1 MLTFLF
7 GLLFLNSWGQD
18 ANTAQSQ
25 LGFDVDPVALM
36 NAYESWQA
44 KRALDTPKSWA
55 VETNL
60 VARSISP
67 MIRSVQDGTWNDPN
81 TWDCGCVPRLTNDV
95 VIADEVTL
103 TEGVEAQAF
112 NLFIEATGS
121 LIDDGQ
127 GVLQLRAGFAAGGSA
142 TIDEST
148 LELDSLGG
156 IHILTG
162 AIEVDRL
169 TVSNNSTTILTG
181 SIEIHTHLELD
192 EAIIDATGGE
202 LRLTQGQFGRAT
214 VRRTNGGEVRGEVTR
229 VLQLPATPNSQFW
242 LNYPLT
248 YQIFSIGLEGVTLS
262 ELTDDFPTTGFVGSD
277 DPSAN
282 PNIGY
287 KDETVSGGG
296 LAHFANATDTL
307 PVWRA
312 IQVNLP
318 IQNEIEVE
326 FSGTL
331 PSASNTY
338 DVTSSGAGNVGI
350 NWLGNA
356 NNSGMDIMQFSNQI
370 GVNSA
375 MKCWNTESLRWDLY
389 IDGYSTNGMGGY
401 VEPNEVCQIQFDADQ
416 SIPFVGDHEIRSY
429 EKASIAQNE
438 SHSAKAVFGL
448 RNASGFSDEA
458 ILTVKENAS
467 FGMEFDE
474 DVLNHFGQ
482 LDACDLFVE
491 HGGTKYG
498 ISQVGFEGKAILEAT
513 LRYSGFQ
520 PIDNLFTIEVSEL
533 ELGDYCGFIQFEG
546 ETDVLPLENGLS
558 RDFQLTNTTYYNGI
572 HFATLYLVPPVRTE
586 ATSTACEGDE
596 FAHIAVTPG
605 GQGPWTYVMSNETGD
620 SFEGVLSGNG
630 VTTNFLDLPT
640 GVYTGEVVTED
651 ALACGSLTFTEEVL
665 SPTTIDMVTTVAHDC
680 GEGGEV
686 TIESEGGKLPVSY
699 EWSNATSG
707 DVLTNAAA
715 GIYEVIAT
723 DANGCKDTTS
733 VEVMTAPT
741 LTWTSQNTDC
751 ESQGPTAI
759 AFESADD
766 TTTWSVT
773 VKNELG
779 DVVDAALNATAPF
792 ELTDL
797 GAGTFSID
805 MDIMPFYGCATSS
818 DVVTLLEPVAINME
832 ATTHIQC
839 NDLILGDAE
848 VAVDGGVGDVA
859 LVWEDGTEG
868 NTINNLVAGTYAVTA
883 TDELGCSETLD
894 VVVELAPGMNI
905 EAVSPGCDGEGATEL
920 TINGEGETTWN
931 FTVYAATGDVY
942 AEFNETD
949 GHAELAN
956 LPSGTYYVVG
966 VNTELNGCPQQDASV
981 SLVQATDLEVEYS
994 VVPLG
999 CDGEHRGEIALDI
1012 ETTATPVQVA
1022 WDHGATEATL
1032 TDLGPGQYYATV
1044 IDAYGC
1050 AKEVRVAL
1058 EEAPSVVADFEVPT
1072 AGLTDGTNGMT
1083 LTFTNTSEGATDYTW
1098 YFGDT
1103 DVPSFDVHATHTFAE
1118 PGAYDVFLNAWNDHC
1133 SHTVR
1138 QTVIVSQGEDTTG
1151 DDDLGLL
1158 ATDVAEGDWTE
1169 ISAPIQTSNGWVM
1182 DLGVVAEGTK
1192 MMAYD
1197 LTGRTLCAPASP
1209 DASGKIWVEND
1220 QWPAIV
1226 LLRLV
1231 HEPTNN
1237 IRTWKMLR

>member
-1 MLTFLF
+1 M
-7 GLLFLNSWGQD
+7 
-18 ANTAQSQ
+18 
-25 LGFDVDPVALM
+25 
-36 NAYESWQA
+36 
-44 KRALDTPKSWA
+44 
-55 VETNL
+55 
-60 VARSISP
+60 
-67 MIRSVQDGTWNDPN
+67 
-81 TWDCGCVPRLTNDV
+81 
-95 VIADEVTL
+95 
-103 TEGVEAQAF
+103 
-112 NLFIEATGS
+112 
-121 LIDDGQ
+121 
-127 GVLQLRAGFAAGGSA
+127 
-142 TIDEST
+142 
-148 LELDSLGG
+148 
-156 IHILTG
+156 
-162 AIEVDRL
+162 
-169 TVSNNSTTILTG
+169 
-181 SIEIHTHLELD
+181 
-192 EAIIDATGGE
+192 
-202 LRLTQGQFGRAT
+202 
-214 VRRTNGGEVRGEVTR
+214 
-229 VLQLPATPNSQFW
+229 
-242 LNYPLT
+242 
-248 YQIFSIGLEGVTLS
+248 S
-262 ELTDDFPTTGFVGSD
+262 ELADDFPTTGFVGSD
-277 DPSAN
+277 DPDGNAN
-282 PNIGY
+282 IAYRVESNP
-287 KDETVSGGG
+287 GGI
-296 LAHFANATDTL
+296 AFFENVTDTL
-307 PVWRA
+307 PVWQA
-312 IQVNLP
+312 IQVYLP
-318 IQNEIEVE
+318 IQDIVEVE

-331 PSASNTY
+331 PTVDNTY
-338 DVTSSGAGNVGI
+338 DVTFSDAGNNGI
-350 NWLGNA
+350 NWVGNS
-356 NNSGMDIMQFSNQI
+356 NNSGLDIVQFSEQNGLTTGI
-370 GVNSA
+370 
-375 MKCWNTESLRWDLY
+375 KCWNIESLRWDLS
-389 IDGYSTNGMGGY
+389 IDGYSTNGMAGY
-401 VEPNEVCQIQFDADQ
+401 AQPNQVCQFQFDADQ
-416 SIPFVGDHEIRSY
+416 SIPFGGQHELPSY
-429 EKASIAQNE
+429 EKELIAENDA
-438 SHSAKAVFGL
+438 HLAKATFGIQ
-448 RNASGFSDEA
+448 NATGFSDEA
-458 ILTVKENAS
+458 ILVVKDGAS
-467 FGMEFDE
+467 FGTEFDE
-474 DVLNHFGQ
+474 DMLNTFGQ
-482 LDACDLFVE
+482 LDACDLYIQ
-491 HGGTKYG
+491 HGGSRYG
-498 ISQVGFEGKAILEAT
+498 ISQVGFEGRAILEASI
-513 LRYSGFQ
+513 LYSGNK
-520 PIDNLFTIEVSEL
+520 PIDNLFTVDVREL

-546 ETDVLPLENGLS
+546 EADVLPLEIGLMH
-558 RDFQLTNTTYYNGI
+558 DFQLTNASNFTDI
-572 HFATLYLVPPVRTE
+572 PFATLYLVPPVRTE

-596 FAHIAVTPG
+596 FAHIAVTPS
-605 GQGPWTYVMSNETGD
+605 GQGPWTYVMTNETGD

-651 ALACGSLTFTEEVL
+651 AMACGSLTFTEEVL

-680 GEGGEV
+680 GEGGQV
-686 TIESEGGKLPVSY
+686 TIESDGGKLPVTY

-707 DVLTNAAA
+707 DALTNAAA

-733 VEVMTAPT
+733 VEVLTAPT

-751 ESQGPTAI
+751 QSQGPTAI
-759 AFESADD
+759 AFESAND
-766 TTTWSVT
+766 TTTWSVS

-779 DVVDAALNATAPF
+779 DVVAAALNATAPF

-805 MDIMPFYGCATSS
+805 MDIMPSFGCATST

-832 ATTHIQC
+832 ATTHVQC
-839 NDLILGDAE
+839 NNLILGDAE
-848 VAVDGGVGDVA
+848 VTVDGGVGEIA
-859 LVWEDGTEG
+859 LVWEDGTAG

-883 TDELGCSETLD
+883 TDELGCTETLD

-905 EAVSPGCDGEGATEL
+905 ESISPGCEGEGATEL

-1050 AKEVRVAL
+1050 AEEVRVAL

-1158 ATDVAEGDWTE
+1158 ATGVAEGDWTE

-1182 DLGVVAEGTK
+1182 DLGVLAEGTK

-1197 LTGRTLCAPASP
+1197 LTGRALCALVAP